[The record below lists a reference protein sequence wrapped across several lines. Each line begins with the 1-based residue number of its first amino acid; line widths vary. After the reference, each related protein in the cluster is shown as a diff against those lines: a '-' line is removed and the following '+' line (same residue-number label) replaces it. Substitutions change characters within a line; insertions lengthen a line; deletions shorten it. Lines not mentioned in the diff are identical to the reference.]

1 MHLVKKVVEVGT
13 LAGYSAIWMSGAISS
28 SGIVYTIEK
37 NEEHAKIA
45 QQNFEKYKNI
55 RLIHGDAK
63 ICLNQIKQDGPFDMM
78 FIDADKS
85 AYPNYL
91 DWAEANIKKGGLIVA
106 DNTLLFG
113 TIACS
118 LNKSKS
124 SWVAMNEFNERLSD
138 KFKYDSVILPT
149 KDGLTIAIK
158 KF

>member
-63 ICLNQIKQDGPFDMM
+63 ICG
-78 FIDADKS
+78 
-85 AYPNYL
+85 
-91 DWAEANIKKGGLIVA
+91 
-106 DNTLLFG
+106 
-113 TIACS
+113 C
-118 LNKSKS
+118 
-124 SWVAMNEFNERLSD
+124 R
-138 KFKYDSVILPT
+138 
-149 KDGLTIAIK
+149 
-158 KF
+158 